1 MRTRGVAPE
10 AQCAQAPDRDA
21 HSPPEAGPGRAP
33 GSASRLQ
40 TPGNMIPRDSTRPSD
55 SLEDDSLPT
64 DLGHDDHEPA
74 GTLAWWHV
82 DQLQFVD
89 DPACSSTADAPDEDD
104 DFDVDVVELEVD
116 ELQIIDEEP
125 LGI

>member
-1 MRTRGVAPE
+1 
-10 AQCAQAPDRDA
+10 
-21 HSPPEAGPGRAP
+21 
-33 GSASRLQ
+33 
-40 TPGNMIPRDSTRPSD
+40 MIPRDSTRPVD
-55 SLEDDSLPT
+55 SLEDDS
-64 DLGHDDHEPA
+64 HDDHEPA
-74 GTLAWWHV
+74 STLAWWHV

-89 DPACSSTADAPDEDD
+89 DPVPTTTADAPDEDD